1 MNKNECGEII
11 RKLVAVAQTRNH
23 SYSASVVVEIE
34 LESKKLW
41 MAGAERGWGAVIYGV
56 GQCIV
61 KSK

>member
-1 MNKNECGEII
+1 MNKNECGKIL

-23 SYSASVVVEIE
+23 GYLPSVVVERE
-34 LESKKLW
+34 LDIVKNCRW
-41 MAGAERGWGAVIYGV
+41 AGVEGAVIYGV